1 MGTGRRWFHRG
12 QCRRKWGNC
21 SVAASSSFQRC
32 FYCSTSSL
40 ADGLTS
46 PQPACLTMAVVISD
60 QGWSTLKTTTVILEC
75 MQRNQEVLQACWNLK
90 NCSQAG
96 CGLAGFLHNCWY
108 WVVRLAVM
116 VARGVGGLQR
126 SLPAFSNRD
135 IHWHW
140 FWFNEHWNV
149 QLQGY
154 VCFPDLRIFEVCE
167 QHALNSDNQRKWY
180 FLWRVII
187 LFLKNTCAV
196 YVCSISVLHTPP

>member
-1 MGTGRRWFHRG
+1 MGTERRWFHRG
-12 QCRRKWGNC
+12 HCRRKWGNC
-21 SVAASSSFQRC
+21 LVSTVRWPFQRC
-32 FYCSTSSL
+32 FYLSTSPL
-40 ADGLTS
+40 ADGLRS
-46 PQPACLTMAVVISD
+46 LQPACLTMDVVISD
-60 QGWSTLKTTTVILEC
+60 QGCSTLKTTTVILEF

-116 VARGVGGLQR
+116 VARRGGGGLQR
-126 SLPAFSNRD
+126 SLPAFSNRG

-154 VCFPDLRIFEVCE
+154 VCFSDLRIFEVCE
-167 QHALNSDNQRKWY
+167 QHASSSESPGKR
-180 FLWRVII
+180 FL
-187 LFLKNTCAV
+187 FFF
-196 YVCSISVLHTPP
+196 SF

>member
-1 MGTGRRWFHRG
+1 MFLLQHIIVGWWSHI
-12 QCRRKWGNC
+12 
-21 SVAASSSFQRC
+21 SAASLSHNGRC
-32 FYCSTSSL
+32 YKWPGMEH
-40 ADGLTS
+40 A
-46 PQPACLTMAVVISD
+46 
-60 QGWSTLKTTTVILEC
+60 VILEC

-135 IHWHW
+135 IHWHR

-167 QHALNSDNQRKWY
+167 QHALNSDNQRRWY
-180 FLWRVII
+180 FLRRVII
-187 LFLKNTCAV
+187 FFLKNTCAV

>member
-12 QCRRKWGNC
+12 QCRRKSGNC
-21 SVAASSSFQRC
+21 SVAARSSFQRC

-116 VARGVGGLQR
+116 VARGWGGCRGL
-126 SLPAFSNRD
+126 
-135 IHWHW
+135 
-140 FWFNEHWNV
+140 
-149 QLQGY
+149 
-154 VCFPDLRIFEVCE
+154 C
-167 QHALNSDNQRKWY
+167 QHSAIETFTDTDSGLMSTEMCSYKDMCVFQTSE
-180 FLWRVII
+180 
-187 LFLKNTCAV
+187 FLKFVNNM
-196 YVCSISVLHTPP
+196 L